1 MGRCSSITSYSAGAW
16 HNSVPEILKERVID
30 RSRRRTNSLRN
41 ARPASE
47 FRECVRRAV
56 TLRVDYATADGRV
69 WLGLIRNLSLQGM
82 YIDSALRH
90 VAHEV
95 APGNLLTVAFVLPSG
110 RPCKLRGIVIHCGRR
125 GCGVEFLTGHPQS
138 FVNLASDW
146 SSLEEAR

>member
-1 MGRCSSITSYSAGAW
+1 M
-16 HNSVPEILKERVID
+16 H
-30 RSRRRTNSLRN
+30 RSRHR
-41 ARPASE
+41 ASAIRDVGTPSE
-47 FRECVRRAV
+47 SRACVRLAV

-110 RPCKLRGIVIHCGRR
+110 RPCKLCAIVIHCEHR
-125 GCGVEFLTGHPQS
+125 GCGVEFLEGPPQS
-138 FVNLASDW
+138 LANLVSYW
-146 SSLEEAR
+146 YSLEKAQ

>member
-1 MGRCSSITSYSAGAW
+1 MHRARHRASAIRDVGTP
-16 HNSVPEILKERVID
+16 SE
-30 RSRRRTNSLRN
+30 SR
-41 ARPASE
+41 A
-47 FRECVRRAV
+47 CVRLAV

-110 RPCKLRGIVIHCGRR
+110 RPCKLRGIVVHGERQ
-125 GCGVEFLTGHPQS
+125 GCGVEFLEGHPQS
-138 FVNLASDW
+138 LAHLVNYWYAP
-146 SSLEEAR
+146 EQAR